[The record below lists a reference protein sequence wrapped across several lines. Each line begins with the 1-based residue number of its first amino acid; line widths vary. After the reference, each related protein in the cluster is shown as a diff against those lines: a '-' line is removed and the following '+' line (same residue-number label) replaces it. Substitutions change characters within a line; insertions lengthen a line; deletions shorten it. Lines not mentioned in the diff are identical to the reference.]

1 MKRSD
6 LIKEELKVAKEN
18 ARKIVASGTS
28 TIEEINAATLNIDT
42 LEAKL
47 KLALKEEEEIK
58 ENLNGSILEN
68 KGISANGIDSQAY
81 ENAFISFLKGNVSI
95 DEKITIQAAL
105 SSTTDADGG
114 LLIPKDQ
121 ETQVIELARDYSSL
135 RDLVNVEP
143 VSTLTGTRVIEVE
156 GEYTPFAEVTEGSKL
171 SDIENGQFK
180 AIAYSCKTYGGIL
193 PIPNN
198 LLKDNKGNLLQH
210 VNKWFAKKK
219 VATENK
225 VIVDVINTFNKTAM
239 TGIDDIK
246 TAINVTLDP
255 AISVNATVVTNQTGF
270 NELDKMKDT
279 DGNYLLQPDPT
290 KPTQKLLK
298 GREVKVY
305 PDKVLANDT
314 TKAPILIGNFKK
326 AITLFDRELLAIKST
341 DIGAGAFETNTTKV
355 RGSLRM
361 DAQKFDEKAIVFL
374 QLDTAPLSEVGLN
387 TEESLE
393 EIKEEEIKENEKEI
407 VSQEKKDSK
416 KQ

>member
-6 LIKEELKVAKEN
+6 LIKEELRAAKEN

-47 KLALKEEEEIK
+47 KLALKDEEEIK

-68 KGISANGIDSQAY
+68 KGISVNGIDSQAY
-81 ENAFISFLKGNVSI
+81 ENAFVSFLKGNVSI

-255 AISVNATVVTNQTGF
+255 AISVNAIVVTNQTGF

-314 TKAPILIGNFKK
+314 TKAPIIIGNFKK

-361 DAQKFDEKAIVFL
+361 NAQKFDEKAIVFL
-374 QLDTAPLSEVGLN
+374 QLDTSSLEMFKIKEAEYVVENTEETQPLSETL
-387 TEESLE
+387 
-393 EIKEEEIKENEKEI
+393 I
-407 VSQEKKDSK
+407 QEKTNK

>member
-6 LIKEELKVAKEN
+6 LIKEELGAAKEN

-58 ENLNGSILEN
+58 ENSNGSILEN

-81 ENAFISFLKGNVSI
+81 ENAFVSFLKGNVSI

-210 VNKWFAKKK
+210 VNRWFAKKK

-225 VIVDVINTFNKTAM
+225 VIVDVINTFNKTVT

-255 AISVNATVVTNQTGF
+255 AISVNAIVVTNQTGF

-314 TKAPILIGNFKK
+314 TKAPIIIGNFKK

-361 DAQKFDEKAIVFL
+361 NAQKFDEKAIVFL
-374 QLDTAPLSEVGLN
+374 QLDTSSLEMFKIKEAEYVVENTEETQPLSETL
-387 TEESLE
+387 
-393 EIKEEEIKENEKEI
+393 I
-407 VSQEKKDSK
+407 QEKTNK

>member
-6 LIKEELKVAKEN
+6 LIKEELRVAKEN

-58 ENLNGSILEN
+58 ENLNGSVLEN
-68 KGISANGIDSQAY
+68 KGVLSNGIDSQAY
-81 ENAFISFLKGNVSI
+81 ENAFVSFLKGNVSI

-121 ETQVIELARDYSSL
+121 ETQVIELAREYSSL
-135 RDLVNVEP
+135 RDIVHVEP

-171 SDIENGQFK
+171 SDIENGQYK

-239 TGIDDIK
+239 TSIDDIK

-255 AISVNATVVTNQTGF
+255 AISANAIVVTNQTGF

-298 GREVKVY
+298 GRVVKVY

-314 TKAPILIGNFKK
+314 TKAPIIIGNFKK
-326 AITLFDRELLAIKST
+326 AVTLFDRELLAIKST

-355 RGSLRM
+355 RGTLRM

-374 QLDTAPLSEVGLN
+374 QLDTASLEMLKIKEVEYIEEDTENTQTLSETTN
-387 TEESLE
+387 QEE
-393 EIKEEEIKENEKEI
+393 KTN
-407 VSQEKKDSK
+407 K